1 MMAAVRQ
8 PPPEPEEASD
18 VSFEG
23 GVGAGGALF
32 THSLP
37 FQAIFSPQGAGGT
50 GAGGGREQ
58 ELFPLRIDRRAK
70 PFRWGKVQTGS
81 KVALAEAAHPA
92 AVALEVEGGAGPE
105 EASWELV

>member
-1 MMAAVRQ
+1 MYRSREELEREARYSRILCHSRPYFPRKGPVVR
-8 PPPEPEEASD
+8 
-18 VSFEG
+18 VR
-23 GVGAGGALF
+23 
-32 THSLP
+32 
-37 FQAIFSPQGAGGT
+37 
-50 GAGGGREQ
+50 GGGREQ